1 MKKRTMK
8 AAAMFLTLLF
18 LMLVPVT
25 AYGDTAYVVT
35 GTTNYLALR
44 TEPRT
49 DSRNEIGKLHNGDTF
64 YVTSRSGGYA
74 YGYTVLGI
82 YGYVNAN
89 YLTAINYQPQP
100 VQPQPQSQ
108 TQPAVPSSGYIIVPA
123 PGYQP
128 QPAQPQPVPQ
138 QPVGTLKTV
147 TGTKNYL
154 ALRKAAVR
162 SDSNEIGRLYNG
174 NPFYVLRWE
183 NNGFAYGYT
192 AAGQYGYVVSAYL
205 K

>member
-25 AYGDTAYVVT
+25 AYADTAYVVT

-89 YLTAINYQPQP
+89 YLTAVNYQPQP
-100 VQPQPQSQ
+100 VQPQ
-108 TQPAVPSSGYIIVPA
+108 T
-123 PGYQP
+123 
-128 QPAQPQPVPQ
+128 

-205 K
+205 R

>member
-18 LMLVPVT
+18 LMMVPVT
-25 AYGDTAYVVT
+25 AYADTAYVVT

-100 VQPQPQSQ
+100 Q

-123 PGYQP
+123 PGY
-128 QPAQPQPVPQ
+128 QPQPVPQ

-205 K
+205 R

>member
-8 AAAMFLTLLF
+8 ACAMFLTLLF

-25 AYGDTAYVVT
+25 AYADTAYVVT

-49 DSRNEIGKLHNGDTF
+49 DSRNEIGKLHNGDT
-64 YVTSRSGGYA
+64 
-74 YGYTVLGI
+74 
-82 YGYVNAN
+82 
-89 YLTAINYQPQP
+89 
-100 VQPQPQSQ
+100 
-108 TQPAVPSSGYIIVPA
+108 
-123 PGYQP
+123 
-128 QPAQPQPVPQ
+128 
-138 QPVGTLKTV
+138 VGTLKTV

>member
-8 AAAMFLTLLF
+8 ACAMFLTLLF

-25 AYGDTAYVVT
+25 AYADTAYVVT

-100 VQPQPQSQ
+100 VAAGTAAACSAAAGRHAENRDRHQKLSGAPE
-108 TQPAVPSSGYIIVPA
+108 SSGP
-123 PGYQP
+123 
-128 QPAQPQPVPQ
+128 
-138 QPVGTLKTV
+138 
-147 TGTKNYL
+147 
-154 ALRKAAVR
+154 LR
-162 SDSNEIGRLYNG
+162 
-174 NPFYVLRWE
+174 F
-183 NNGFAYGYT
+183 
-192 AAGQYGYVVSAYL
+192 Q
-205 K
+205 